1 MLDPKL
7 LDDLTRRLSGVLP
20 PAAKAMQADMEKN
33 LRAAVQAAL
42 AKLDL
47 VTREEFDVQ
56 TKVLARSRAKIE
68 QLEKQVAAL
77 EAELLEEKPDTK
89 GTTD

>member
-1 MLDPKL
+1 MLDPKF
-7 LDDLTRRLSGVLP
+7 LDDLTRRLTSAMP

-68 QLEKQVAAL
+68 QLEKQVAEL
-77 EAELLEEKPDTK
+77 EAQLLKDK
-89 GTTD
+89 ADNK

>member
-7 LDDLTRRLSGVLP
+7 LDDLTRRLADVVP
-20 PAAKAMQADMEKN
+20 PAAKAMQADVEKN

-42 AKLDL
+42 ARLDL

-56 TKVLARSRAKIE
+56 TKVLARSRARIE
-68 QLEKQVAAL
+68 QLEKQIAAL
-77 EAELLEEKPDTK
+77 EAQLLKDK
-89 GTTD
+89 

>member
-1 MLDPKL
+1 MLDAKF
-7 LDDLTRRLSGVLP
+7 LDDIAKRLGNAMP
-20 PAAKAMQADMEKN
+20 GAAKAVQADIEKN
-33 LRAAVQAAL
+33 LHAATQSVF

-68 QLEKQVAAL
+68 QLEQQVAEL
-77 EAELLEEKPDTK
+77 EARLLNP
-89 GTTD
+89 

>member
-7 LDDLTRRLSGVLP
+7 LDDLTRRLAGAMP

-42 AKLDL
+42 ARLDL

-56 TKVLARSRAKIE
+56 TKVLARSRDKIE
-68 QLEKQVAAL
+68 QLEKQIAAL
-77 EAELLEEKPDTK
+77 EAQLLK
-89 GTTD
+89 GK